1 MESYNGMMKE
11 SLVQYESQEEEHNQI
26 NGRNTWEF
34 EYTKE
39 KHQELQNDLFKSIIR
54 PSEEFP
60 FNKSQ
65 HGLGYE

>member
-39 KHQELQNDLFKSIIR
+39 KHQELQNDISNIIVR
-54 PSEEFP
+54 P
-60 FNKSQ
+60 
-65 HGLGYE
+65 